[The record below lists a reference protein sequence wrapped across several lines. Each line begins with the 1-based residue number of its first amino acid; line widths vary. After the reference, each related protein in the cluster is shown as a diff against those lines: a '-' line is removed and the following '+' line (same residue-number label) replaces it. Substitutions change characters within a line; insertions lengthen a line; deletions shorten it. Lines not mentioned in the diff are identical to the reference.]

1 MKFKE
6 QNSMKKILA
15 ASILPILAAFALM
28 GAPQTWT
35 AEISD
40 DMCAN
45 NHMKMGAMGKNAK
58 DCTAMCV
65 KAGAKHVMI
74 ADGKVYKIENQDFKE
89 LAMHAGMPMR
99 ITGELSKDG
108 QSVKVSKIE
117 AMPAKKK

>member
-1 MKFKE
+1 
-6 QNSMKKILA
+6 MKKLFAVSIVPVLA
-15 ASILPILAAFALM
+15 AVALM

-58 DCTAMCV
+58 DCTAACV

-74 ADGKVYKIENQDFKE
+74 TDGKVYKIDNQDFKE

-108 QSVKVSKIE
+108 QGVRVSKIE

>member
-1 MKFKE
+1 
-6 QNSMKKILA
+6 MKKVFA
-15 ASILPILAAFALM
+15 ATILPVFAALALF
-28 GAPQTWT
+28 GAEQTWT

-58 DCTAMCV
+58 DCTAACV

-74 ADGKVYKIENQDFKE
+74 SNGKVYKIENQDFKE

-117 AMPAKKK
+117 AAPTKKK